1 MVLND
6 VFDAEVDAQEQPTR
20 PIPSGQVSLRAA
32 TVGGW
37 SLWFGGIAVALVLSL
52 IARDWRPVA
61 VAGLLAA
68 CIVLYD
74 RVLKRTFAAPVVM
87 GACRTLNVL
96 LGMSLAYLSKPTAD
110 GELLFA
116 RAWLP
121 HEWLIAVGIGAY
133 VMGVTLFASTDTTTS
148 ARGRLIAGLAVL
160 VAGMA
165 LLAFVPALTNNQP
178 RLVVIQNGWYLLW
191 ALLALITVR
200 RCVAAI
206 ITPGSRQVQAA
217 VRHCVHSIIV
227 LNAAVCVG
235 YVSPYWGFAVLA
247 LIFPVVALTAWL
259 QAT

>member
-1 MVLND
+1 
-6 VFDAEVDAQEQPTR
+6 
-20 PIPSGQVSLRAA
+20 
-32 TVGGW
+32 
-37 SLWFGGIAVALVLSL
+37 
-52 IARDWRPVA
+52 
-61 VAGLLAA
+61 
-68 CIVLYD
+68 
-74 RVLKRTFAAPVVM
+74 M

-96 LGMSLAYLSKPTAD
+96 LGMSLAYISKPTAD
-110 GELLFA
+110 GELLFP

-121 HEWLIAVGIGAY
+121 HEWLIAIGIGVY
-133 VMGVTLFASTDTTTS
+133 VMGVTIFASTDATTS
-148 ARGRLIAGLAVL
+148 ARGRLITGLAVL

-165 LLAFVPALTNNQP
+165 LLACVPALTNNQP

-200 RCVAAI
+200 RCMAAI
-206 ITPGSRQVQAA
+206 ITPDSRQVQAA

-259 QAT
+259 QST